1 MSGVRL
7 LSRLSRR
14 SATTVAS
21 KSPFCRNAQ
30 PWPLQLSYERFDAA
44 RNHQHQAR
52 YRPISSYNFMS
63 SLACAAANKNETD
76 KNSNDNRTINSIL
89 EELGVTNVKV
99 RDDRSP
105 TAGRRKHSRRKRQRK
120 YIDTSLLDEKSLL
133 GFPKSTR
140 GVRIIYESPIAHRV
154 VVPEV
159 EISDRI
165 PVKAVHAAATI
176 DVVSVLGKVFGGA
189 TSSASTLGEL
199 GIGAP
204 TRHVF
209 GKNGTSILFQL
220 PPPEPAAGQTFD
232 PSPRFVAVFKFG
244 SVVFH
249 NMTTQESGSILSEIK
264 KHASDPVSYGFEKTE
279 RFEVAVQP
287 DMPKATGEVTSEFA
301 TVKELDL
308 HSVAVISKI
317 MAQTVALDSYADTVD
332 ALLSAFAAIN
342 TSVKNTGNFSPMD
355 KETLFK
361 VVAQNNSLMLS
372 IIGKLGIKDRSDIAW
387 ELSEYDNVYEGMK
400 EEFELEDR
408 FDAIEFKLNT
418 IQSNAK
424 FFLEMLAHQKSTSL
438 EWIIV
443 VLIAFE
449 SALMILEMS
458 GQGEKIFSFS

>member
-1 MSGVRL
+1 
-7 LSRLSRR
+7 
-14 SATTVAS
+14 
-21 KSPFCRNAQ
+21 
-30 PWPLQLSYERFDAA
+30 
-44 RNHQHQAR
+44 
-52 YRPISSYNFMS
+52 MS
-63 SLACAAANKNETD
+63 SLAGNVNNKSVTD
-76 KNSNDNRTINSIL
+76 DKAQSNNNTNSIL
-89 EELGVTNVKV
+89 ADFGVTNNKV
-99 RDDRSP
+99 RDRNSGSS
-105 TAGRRKHSRRKRQRK
+105 TAAAGRRKDSSRRRRRRSS
-120 YIDTSLLDEKSLL
+120 IDTNLLDEKSLL
-133 GFPKSTR
+133 GFPRSTP
-140 GVRIIYESPIAHRV
+140 GVRIIYESPIAHRI
-154 VVPEV
+154 VVPEN
-159 EISDRI
+159 ETSDRI
-165 PVKAVHAAATI
+165 RVKAVHAAATI
-176 DVVSVLGKVFGGA
+176 DVVAVLGKVFGGA

-199 GIGAP
+199 SIGAP

-220 PPPEPAAGQTFD
+220 PPPDATPGRTGSD

-249 NMTTQESGSILSEIK
+249 NMTTQESGRILSEIK
-264 KHASDPVSYGFEKTE
+264 KHASDPVSCGFEKTE

-287 DMPKATGEVTSEFA
+287 DLPEATGEVTSEFA
-301 TVKELDL
+301 TVKELEI

-332 ALLSAFAAIN
+332 ELLGAFATIN

-361 VVAQNNSLMLS
+361 VVAQNNSLMMNM
-372 IIGKLGIKDRSDIAW
+372 IGKLGIKDRSDIAW

-400 EEFELEDR
+400 QEFELEDR
-408 FDAIEFKLNT
+408 FETIEFKLDT

-424 FFLEMLAHQKSTSL
+424 FFLEMLAHQKSNNL

-458 GQGEKIFSFS
+458 GQGEKVFSFGWL